1 MKKYLLLF
9 TVLLLIGV
17 TSCQKKTD
25 IAREKE
31 AIMAVIQAESETAR
45 DGNFEGITSCY
56 VQDELNTRL
65 TVSEESYSIITG
77 WDELVKLFEPFKSN
91 AEQDYSNLKVSK
103 ENAVIKVMGNT
114 AWLICDNIWKGEIDS
129 SDFKSE
135 TLQVTFL
142 EKVEGEWKISFAAW
156 IAKPKPADV
165 VEEPQ
170 AEE

>member
-1 MKKYLLLF
+1 
-9 TVLLLIGV
+9 
-17 TSCQKKTD
+17 
-25 IAREKE
+25 
-31 AIMAVIQAESETAR
+31 MAVIQAESETAR

-91 AEQDYSNLKVSK
+91 AEKDYSNLKVSK

-114 AWLICDNIWKGEIDS
+114 AWLICDNNWNGELDG
-129 SDFKSE
+129 SDLKSE

-156 IAKPKPADV
+156 IAKPEPAAV

-170 AEE
+170 AAE